1 MAQNQSGR
9 YVVKLPVKPQ
19 MMAKLGDS
27 EDIALKRLRAL
38 ERRFKREATI
48 KAHYQQFMEEY
59 VKLGHI
65 KLVNKQSNEETISCY
80 LSHYCVVKSAEG
92 SYKLRVIRRILQNQR
107 TGVLFLNDVLMVR
120 WTRSSSRI

>member
-59 VKLGHI
+59 VKLGHMI
-65 KLVNKQSNEETISCY
+65 NKQPNEETVSCY
-80 LSHYCVVKSAEG
+80 LPHHCVVKSAER
-92 SYKLRVIRRILQNQR
+92 SYKLLRVIFDASCKTS
-107 TGVLFLNDVLMVR
+107 TGVSLNDTLMVA
-120 WTRSSSRI
+120 SSRI